1 MVTPSSVVTAAVG
14 LLNDQAEERLSRAE
28 RQELG
33 A

>member
-1 MVTPSSVVTAAVG
+1 MTTPAPVVRAAVG

-33 A
+33 G